1 MAALIDRPGL
11 RPLVVVA
18 GPTASGKSALAVH
31 LAQRFDGE
39 VLCCDSAQ
47 IYRGFDIGTGK
58 VTPDEAG
65 GIPHHLT
72 DLCDSGERFTAGD
85 YMREGRRVLAGL
97 GDRGRLPIVTAGTG
111 LYLKALLEG
120 LAPLPQRSWALR
132 DRLKARVE
140 EKGFAYLHAMLTRID
155 PPSAREIAPQDGSK
169 LIRALEIC
177 FLARKPRS
185 EFFREGR
192 VALDGYRVLKL
203 VLGPGKDSLYRRI
216 ESRIDAMMAAGWLE
230 ETRQLLNASAL
241 GRQSRLPLG
250 SVRSGRDKPLGF
262 LGYKQLAA
270 HLRSECTLE
279 EAVAQTKHQTRQYAR
294 RQLTWF
300 RREAGAE
307 WLAGFGDEADIQTG
321 AEARL
326 RQFVA

>member
-1 MAALIDRPGL
+1 MAAVIDEINEINKQGL

-31 LAQRFDGE
+31 LARRFGGE

-58 VTPDEAG
+58 VTPAEAG

-72 DLCDSGERFTAGD
+72 DLCDPGERFTAGD
-85 YMREGRRVLAGL
+85 YMREGRKVLAGL
-97 GDRGRLPIVTAGTG
+97 SERGRLPIITAGTG
-111 LYLKALLEG
+111 LYLRALLEG
-120 LAPLPQRSWALR
+120 LAPLPQRSEALR
-132 DRLKARVE
+132 DRLQARAE
-140 EKGFAYLHAMLTRID
+140 ERGFAYLHAMLSRID
-155 PPSAREIAPQDGSK
+155 PPSAREIAPRDGSK

-203 VLGPGKDSLYRRI
+203 VLGPAKDSLYRRI
-216 ESRIDAMMAAGWLE
+216 ESRIDAMMAAGWLDE
-230 ETRQLLNASAL
+230 VRRLMETCPAES
-241 GRQSRLPLG
+241 
-250 SVRSGRDKPLGF
+250 KPLGF

-270 HLRSECTLE
+270 HLRGECTLD
-279 EAVAQTKHQTRQYAR
+279 EAVAQTRHQTRQYAR

-300 RREAGAE
+300 RGETGAE
-307 WLAGFGDEADIQTG
+307 WLAGFGDEADIQNG